1 MSLREEVTQRPRAGN
16 TLGSQAWARLTRSWG
31 SMGALGLG
39 SASAFQK
46 GLFAEIHTLRA
57 PLPRETIPEQVHRR
71 CVPPA
76 SEVPEAVLQLVSL
89 DADLSVPDHNVMTS
103 QWARDTCGAVF
114 RPQPQWSCPESRH
127 WSPGCLRGRVQAA
140 ASAGLSRAS
149 SPVPRLSSH
158 PRLLASCI
166 IQRIAFFP
174 GLAASPGCPLTH
186 HPLNSSFRLFLRGTF
201 FSLCPEAKT
210 EFGRLSRI
218 ASASGENGPL

>member
-1 MSLREEVTQRPRAGN
+1 
-16 TLGSQAWARLTRSWG
+16 
-31 SMGALGLG
+31 MGALGLG

-103 QWARDTCGAVF
+103 QWARDACGAVF
-114 RPQPQWSCPESRH
+114 RPQPQWSCPEPRH
-127 WSPGCLRGRVQAA
+127 WSPGCLQGRVQAA

-186 HPLNSSFRLFLRGTF
+186 HPLTPLLDSSLEAHFSHSVQRPRPSLAASPASRLLQGRMVPFEGSSCNPVAPAIKKKTAP
-201 FSLCPEAKT
+201 CPHQLPT
-210 EFGRLSRI
+210 
-218 ASASGENGPL
+218 